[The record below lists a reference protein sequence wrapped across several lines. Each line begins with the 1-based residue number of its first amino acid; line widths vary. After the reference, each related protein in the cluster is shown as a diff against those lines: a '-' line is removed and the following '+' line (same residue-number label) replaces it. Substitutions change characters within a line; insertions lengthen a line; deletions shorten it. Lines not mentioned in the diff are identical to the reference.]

1 MADRGRAEAENL
13 ELVVADGVGWR
24 QSVTVIEDGSLTI
37 IGQKMTNQTF
47 VHFISLF
54 FFSFIYLFFSCLH
67 LTKQTFV
74 PFFFFFFFFLIKKKK
89 KKKKKKS
96 S

>member
-1 MADRGRAEAENL
+1 L

-54 FFSFIYLFFSCLH
+54 IYFFHVFTSQNKL
-67 LTKQTFV
+67 
-74 PFFFFFFFFLIKKKK
+74 PFLLFFFFLIITKIKIKNKKIKRIENWF
-89 KKKKKKS
+89 
-96 S
+96 